1 MSDEKKEL
9 QKKYVELQMIDAQIN
24 QIQKQIQ
31 MLDNQLMELEMIN
44 VSLDDFGNISAGTE
58 ILTSLA
64 PGIYTKAELKD
75 NDELIVNVGSNI
87 VVKKNVAE
95 TKKMINHQLGEM
107 RKLQEQIIAELNKLI
122 LKAGSIEQEINS
134 AISGKE

>member
-1 MSDEKKEL
+1 MKAPQWAFYLRDCTINYQGRQVIKMSDEKKEL

-31 MLDNQLMELEMIN
+31 MLDSQLMELEMIN

-75 NDELIVNVGSNI
+75 NDEL
-87 VVKKNVAE
+87 
-95 TKKMINHQLGEM
+95 
-107 RKLQEQIIAELNKLI
+107 
-122 LKAGSIEQEINS
+122 
-134 AISGKE
+134 